1 MRATIGVVGLW
12 AAALALAA
20 CEEGG
25 EMAILDVQPRKG
37 HTQGDQPVRIIG
49 KNFRQDIG
57 YTVYFGTK
65 KAQALA
71 LRDPETI
78 EVTTPNSMTPGT
90 VDIMV
95 RADNGNAF
103 KISQV
108 FSFEQAGP
116 APAPGSAPEQKGNL
130 AY

>member
-1 MRATIGVVGLW
+1 MRATTSVVGML
-12 AAALALAA
+12 AAALALTA
-20 CEEGG
+20 CKESG

-37 HTQGDQPVRIIG
+37 NTQGESPVRIIG

-57 YTVYFGTK
+57 YTVYFGNK
-65 KAQALA
+65 KAQELS
-71 LRDPETI
+71 LQDPETMV
-78 EVTTPNSMTPGT
+78 VTTPASMPVGT
-90 VDIMV
+90 VDIMI

-108 FSFEQAGP
+108 YSFEQVGP
-116 APAPGSAPEQKGNL
+116 QKATGAAAEQKGNL